1 MNDIH
6 HAFSRAASSC
16 PTKHY
21 AVVHQPGVTTED
33 YELSYL
39 PIGVHTHTNL
49 IAEKIQGTVD
59 IVAVVN
65 TILMD
70 CLHCGVVRVE
80 SLDTSELKI
89 AQLSEET
96 IQESIMHLSLPSPK
110 AGLSRNE
117 RADMLDEHDAYIKS
131 VVGTYFANKN
141 YTLIYIT
148 EAAKDEE
155 KPNAQHENSVV
166 DGAETPLVLE
176 QEEE

>member
-1 MNDIH
+1 
-6 HAFSRAASSC
+6 
-16 PTKHY
+16 
-21 AVVHQPGVTTED
+21 
-33 YELSYL
+33 
-39 PIGVHTHTNL
+39 
-49 IAEKIQGTVD
+49 
-59 IVAVVN
+59 
-65 TILMD
+65 
-70 CLHCGVVRVE
+70 
-80 SLDTSELKI
+80 
-89 AQLSEET
+89 
-96 IQESIMHLSLPSPK
+96 MHLSLPSPK